1 MFAFCLISYHV
12 GAQEA
17 FLDKTLLYRDEVV
30 KKCIYQLAIPCYSVI
45 LSTPQTAI
53 SLAHA
58 KKVMVKLALTGEE
71 KVIVM
76 NCPAVNDN
84 FRISVGKKDVE
95 PLLTSSKFCNY
106 RIYIF
111 GPLLSSVESESV
123 CDQTFRSFDIFVS

>member
-1 MFAFCLISYHV
+1 VLFVKGHNTVFYGDEHFEVPNYLLRLVFCLISYHV

-84 FRISVGKKDVE
+84 FRISVGKKKQKTLR
-95 PLLTSSKFCNY
+95 LL
-106 RIYIF
+106 
-111 GPLLSSVESESV
+111 
-123 CDQTFRSFDIFVS
+123 

>member
-1 MFAFCLISYHV
+1 M
-12 GAQEA
+12 
-17 FLDKTLLYRDEVV
+17 

-84 FRISVGKKDVE
+84 FQISVGKKNKKTLSLFYL
-95 PLLTSSKFCNY
+95 PLNLVVIGLAF
-106 RIYIF
+106 
-111 GPLLSSVESESV
+111 LALV
-123 CDQTFRSFDIFVS
+123 